1 MNDDQTI
8 FEMFNYRHNWQIF
21 CKRKQLKTVL
31 NACFSNFCVKVFH
44 FRQYKGVRNLVL
56 PIGLTLFLVLAS
68 FHPVGKRNFAVTKI
82 VIDPGHGGKDPGT
95 LGSFTKEKDVALL
108 VAMKVGEYVEKH
120 IPNIEVIYTRKNDT
134 FIDLKKR
141 SEIANSHD
149 ADLFVSI
156 HANSLPKTTRYTRK
170 QAIKG
175 SEVYVMGA
183 QNTDRAL
190 EVAKREN
197 SVILLEEDYEKNYDF
212 DPQSEESYILFN
224 LTQSAYQ
231 DNSLMLAS
239 LIDDQLK
246 NRAGRKSYGVK
257 QSSLYVMW
265 STAMPSVLVEIGYL
279 SNPDEEKEL
288 NNPEVQSYIASG
300 IYRAIKDYKEAF
312 DAQN

>member
-1 MNDDQTI
+1 M
-8 FEMFNYRHNWQIF
+8 
-21 CKRKQLKTVL
+21 
-31 NACFSNFCVKVFH
+31 
-44 FRQYKGVRNLVL
+44 RNLVL

-68 FHPVGKRNFAVTKI
+68 FQPVGKRSFAVTKI

-95 LGSFTKEKDVALL
+95 LGSYTKEKDVALQ
-108 VAMKVGEYVEKH
+108 VALKVGEYVNKYVSDVE
-120 IPNIEVIYTRKNDT
+120 IIFTRKDDT
-134 FIDLKKR
+134 FIELEKR
-141 SEIANSHD
+141 SEMANNHN

-156 HANSLPKTTRYTRK
+156 HANSLPKKTPLTRK
-170 QAIKG
+170 RAIKG

-190 EVAKREN
+190 EVAQREN
-197 SVILLEEDYEKNYDF
+197 SVILLEEDYQKKYDF
-212 DPQSEESYILFN
+212 DPQSEESYILYN

-246 NRAGRKSYGVK
+246 NRAGRRSYGVK

-279 SNPDEEKEL
+279 SNPTEEKEL

-300 IYRAIKDYKEAF
+300 IYRAIKEYKEAF

>member
-1 MNDDQTI
+1 VR
-8 FEMFNYRHNWQIF
+8 F
-21 CKRKQLKTVL
+21 L
-31 NACFSNFCVKVFH
+31 NFDVKVFH
-44 FRQYKGVRNLVL
+44 FSIFKHVRNIVL
-56 PIGLTLFLVLAS
+56 PIGLTLSLILVS
-68 FHPVGKRNFAVTKI
+68 FHPIGKENFAVTKI
-82 VIDPGHGGKDPGT
+82 VIDAGHGGRDPGT
-95 LGSFTKEKDVALL
+95 LGNTTKEKDVALE
-108 VAMKVGEYVEKH
+108 VALKVGEYVEK
-120 IPNIEVIYTRKNDT
+120 NIDNVEVIYTRKNDE
-134 FIDLKKR
+134 FIKLEKR
-141 SEIANSHD
+141 SSLANGHK

-156 HANSLPKTTRYTRK
+156 HANSLPKNTPVHKKYS
-170 QAIKG
+170 IKG
-175 SEVYVMGA
+175 VEVYVMGA

-190 EVAKREN
+190 DVAKREN

-231 DNSLMLAS
+231 DNSLILAS

-279 SNPDEEKEL
+279 SNPTEEKEL
-288 NNPEVQSYIASG
+288 NDPEVQSYIASG
-300 IYRAIKDYKEAF
+300 IYRAIKEYKGAF

>member
-1 MNDDQTI
+1 M
-8 FEMFNYRHNWQIF
+8 
-21 CKRKQLKTVL
+21 
-31 NACFSNFCVKVFH
+31 
-44 FRQYKGVRNLVL
+44 RNRIL
-56 PIGLTLFLVLAS
+56 PVCLTLFLMLAS
-68 FHPVGKRNFAVTKI
+68 FHPVGKRDFSVTKI
-82 VIDPGHGGKDPGT
+82 VIDAGHGGKDPGT
-95 LGSFTKEKDVALL
+95 LGATTKEKDVALK
-108 VAMKVGEYVEKH
+108 VARMVGDY
-120 IPNIEVIYTRKNDT
+120 IEQNVKDVKVIYTRKDDSS
-134 FIDLKKR
+134 IDLKKR
-141 SEIANSHD
+141 SEIANKHS

-156 HANSLPKTTRYTRK
+156 HANSLPKDTPEERK
-170 QAIKG
+170 NSVRG
-175 SEVYVMGA
+175 VEVYVMGA

-231 DNSLMLAS
+231 DNSLLLAS

-279 SNPDEEKEL
+279 SNPREEREL
-288 NNPEVQSYIASG
+288 NNAEVQSYIASG
-300 IYRAIKDYKEAF
+300 IYRAIKEYKEAF

>member
-1 MNDDQTI
+1 M
-8 FEMFNYRHNWQIF
+8 
-21 CKRKQLKTVL
+21 
-31 NACFSNFCVKVFH
+31 
-44 FRQYKGVRNLVL
+44 
-56 PIGLTLFLVLAS
+56 AS
-68 FHPVGKRNFAVTKI
+68 FHPVGMKEFAVTKI

-95 LGSFTKEKDVALL
+95 IGSYTKEKDVALK
-108 VAMKVGEYVEKH
+108 VAMKVGEYVEKN
-120 IPNIEVIYTRKNDT
+120 IPDVEVIYTRKDDR

-141 SEIANSHD
+141 SEIANEHD

-156 HANSLPKTTRYTRK
+156 HANSLPKSTSVQRK
-170 QAIKG
+170 KAIKG

-190 EVAKREN
+190 DVAKREN

-212 DPQSEESYILFN
+212 DPQSAESYILFN

-231 DNSLMLAS
+231 DNSLLLAA
-239 LIDDQLK
+239 LIDDQLTT
-246 NRAGRKSYGVK
+246 RAGRKSYGVK

-279 SNPDEEKEL
+279 SNPVEEKEL
-288 NNPEVQSYIASG
+288 NNTEVQSYIASG
-300 IYRAIKDYKEAF
+300 IYRAIKEYKEAF

>member
-1 MNDDQTI
+1 M
-8 FEMFNYRHNWQIF
+8 
-21 CKRKQLKTVL
+21 
-31 NACFSNFCVKVFH
+31 
-44 FRQYKGVRNLVL
+44 RNLVL

-68 FHPVGKRNFAVTKI
+68 FQPVGKRNFAVTKI

-95 LGSFTKEKDVALL
+95 LGSYTKEKDVALQ
-108 VAMKVGEYVEKH
+108 VALKVGDYVKKYISDVE
-120 IPNIEVIYTRKNDT
+120 IIFTRKDDT
-134 FIDLKKR
+134 FIELEKR
-141 SEIANSHD
+141 SEMANNHN

-156 HANSLPKTTRYTRK
+156 HANSLPKTTPLTRK
-170 QAIKG
+170 KSIKG

-190 EVAKREN
+190 EVAQREN
-197 SVILLEEDYEKNYDF
+197 SVILLEEDYQKNYDF
-212 DPQSEESYILFN
+212 DPQSEESYILYN

-239 LIDDQLK
+239 LIDGQLK
-246 NRAGRKSYGVK
+246 NRAGRRSYGVK

-279 SNPDEEKEL
+279 SNPMEEKEL

-300 IYRAIKDYKEAF
+300 IYRAIKEYKEAF

>member
-1 MNDDQTI
+1 M
-8 FEMFNYRHNWQIF
+8 
-21 CKRKQLKTVL
+21 
-31 NACFSNFCVKVFH
+31 
-44 FRQYKGVRNLVL
+44 RNLVL
-56 PIGLTLFLVLAS
+56 SLGLSLFFLAASS
-68 FHPVGKRNFAVTKI
+68 FQPVEKEKFSNIKI

-95 LGSFTKEKDVALL
+95 LGSYTKEKDVALE
-108 VAMKVGEYVEKH
+108 VALKVGEYVEKYVDGVEL
-120 IPNIEVIYTRKNDT
+120 IFTRKDDT
-134 FIDLKKR
+134 FIELEKR
-141 SEIANSHD
+141 SEIANNHN

-156 HANSLPKTTRYTRK
+156 HANSLPKSTPISRK
-170 QAIKG
+170 QRIKG

-231 DNSLMLAS
+231 DNSLLLAS
-239 LIDDQLK
+239 LIDSQLK

-279 SNPDEEKEL
+279 SNPVEEKEL
-288 NNPEVQSYIASG
+288 NNPDVQSYIASG
-300 IYRAIKDYKEAF
+300 IYRAIKEYKEAF

>member
-1 MNDDQTI
+1 M
-8 FEMFNYRHNWQIF
+8 
-21 CKRKQLKTVL
+21 
-31 NACFSNFCVKVFH
+31 
-44 FRQYKGVRNLVL
+44 RNLVL

-68 FHPVGKRNFAVTKI
+68 FQPVGKRSFAVTKI

-95 LGSFTKEKDVALL
+95 VGSYTKEKDVALQ
-108 VAMKVGEYVEKH
+108 VALKVGEYVKKYVSDV
-120 IPNIEVIYTRKNDT
+120 EVIFTRTDDT
-134 FIDLKKR
+134 FVELEKR
-141 SEIANSHD
+141 SEMANNHN

-156 HANSLPKTTRYTRK
+156 HANSLPKKTPLTGK
-170 QAIKG
+170 LAIKG

-190 EVAKREN
+190 EVAQREN
-197 SVILLEEDYEKNYDF
+197 SVILLEEDYQKKYDF
-212 DPQSEESYILFN
+212 DPQSEESYILYN

-246 NRAGRKSYGVK
+246 NRAGRRSYGVR

-279 SNPDEEKEL
+279 SNPTEEKEL

-300 IYRAIKDYKEAF
+300 IYRAIKEYKEAF

>member
-1 MNDDQTI
+1 M
-8 FEMFNYRHNWQIF
+8 
-21 CKRKQLKTVL
+21 
-31 NACFSNFCVKVFH
+31 
-44 FRQYKGVRNLVL
+44 RNIIL
-56 PIGLTLFLVLAS
+56 PIGLTLFLVLAA
-68 FHPVGKRNFAVTKI
+68 FHPTGEKNRAITKI

-95 LGSFTKEKDVALL
+95 LGAYSKEKDVVLQVSL
-108 VAMKVGEYVEKH
+108 KVGEYLKKYLPDV
-120 IPNIEVIYTRKNDT
+120 EVIYTRKNDT

-141 SEIANSHD
+141 PEIANRHN

-156 HANSLPKTTRYTRK
+156 HANSLPKTTPLSRK
-170 QAIKG
+170 RAIKG

-183 QNTDRAL
+183 QNTNRAL

-197 SVILLEEDYEKNYDF
+197 SVILLEEDYESKYDF
-212 DPQSEESYILFN
+212 DPKSEESYILFN

-279 SNPDEEKEL
+279 SNPMEEKEL
-288 NNPEVQSYIASG
+288 NNSEVQSYIASG
-300 IYRAIKDYKEAF
+300 IYRAIKEYKESF
-312 DAQN
+312 DTQN

>member
-1 MNDDQTI
+1 M
-8 FEMFNYRHNWQIF
+8 
-21 CKRKQLKTVL
+21 
-31 NACFSNFCVKVFH
+31 
-44 FRQYKGVRNLVL
+44 
-56 PIGLTLFLVLAS
+56 PIGLTFFLVLAS
-68 FHPVGKRNFAVTKI
+68 FQPIGKTSVATMKI

-95 LGSFTKEKDVALL
+95 LGAYTKEKDIALL
-108 VAMKVGEYVEKH
+108 VSLKVGEYVKGN
-120 IPNIEVIYTRKNDT
+120 IPNVEIIYTRKDDT
-134 FIDLKKR
+134 SIDLKKR
-141 SEIANSHD
+141 SEIANNHD

-156 HANSLPKTTRYTRK
+156 HANSLPKSTPITRK
-170 QAIKG
+170 KAIKG

-190 EVAKREN
+190 EEAKREN
-197 SVILLEEDYEKNYDF
+197 SVILLEEDYEKKYDF
-212 DPQSEESYILFN
+212 NPQSEESYILYN

-231 DNSLMLAS
+231 DNSLILAS
-239 LIDDQLK
+239 LIDGQLK

-279 SNPDEEKEL
+279 SNPAEEKEL

-300 IYRAIKDYKEAF
+300 IYRAIKEYKEAF

>member
-1 MNDDQTI
+1 M
-8 FEMFNYRHNWQIF
+8 
-21 CKRKQLKTVL
+21 V
-31 NACFSNFCVKVFH
+31 
-44 FRQYKGVRNLVL
+44 

-68 FHPVGKRNFAVTKI
+68 FQPVGKKNFSVTKI

-95 LGSFTKEKDVALL
+95 LGEYTKEKDVALQ
-108 VAMKVGEYVEKH
+108 VAMKVGEYVEKYVSGV
-120 IPNIEVIYTRKNDT
+120 EVIYTRKDDT

-141 SEIANSHD
+141 SEIANNHD

-156 HANSLPKTTRYTRK
+156 HANSLPKTTPYAK
-170 QAIKG
+170 KKAIRG

-239 LIDDQLK
+239 LIDDQLR
-246 NRAGRKSYGVK
+246 NRAGRRSYGVK

-279 SNPDEEKEL
+279 SNPEEEKEL

-300 IYRAIKDYKEAF
+300 IYRAIKEYKTAF